1 MQDLSTYQSD
11 PADTDPG
18 TAAPAQQRTKTMMR
32 SKSESYNRGEMTP
45 RPREDDEQW
54 CFGVSID
61 GHVCINGFLFKSIG
75 LRVL

>member
-45 RPREDDEQW
+45 RPREDDEQ
-54 CFGVSID
+54 
-61 GHVCINGFLFKSIG
+61 
-75 LRVL
+75 